1 MHIRNYLMA
10 LLGAGSMLGVQA
22 SNTEEITIKL
32 LETSDVHGA
41 YFPYDFINRRP
52 QKGSLARISTFVD
65 AQRKQY
71 GDNVLLFDNGDILQ
85 GQPVAY
91 YYNYI
96 DTASTHVC
104 AAMLNYL
111 KYDAGNMGEPRHRN
125 RTCHI
130 RPLGEAMPLSD
141 AGRQHHRPAHGRA
154 LLPSIPRVRTQRR
167 AHRRAGAYH
176 TRHPLVAAR
185 NDVERTALRGYGNM
199 RAPMGRHYRRQRASR
214 CTGRAVSCRTGRE
227 PAG

>member
-22 SNTEEITIKL
+22 SASSNTEEITIKL

-85 GQPVAY
+85 GQPVF
-91 YYNYI
+91 
-96 DTASTHVC
+96 
-104 AAMLNYL
+104 
-111 KYDAGNMGEPRHRN
+111 
-125 RTCHI
+125 
-130 RPLGEAMPLSD
+130 
-141 AGRQHHRPAHGRA
+141 
-154 LLPSIPRVRTQRR
+154 SITE
-167 AHRRAGAYH
+167 
-176 TRHPLVAAR
+176 T
-185 NDVERTALRGYGNM
+185 
-199 RAPMGRHYRRQRASR
+199 
-214 CTGRAVSCRTGRE
+214 SCKDS
-227 PAG
+227 P

>member
-96 DTASTHVC
+96 DTVSTHVC

-111 KYDAGNMGEPRHRN
+111 KYDAGNMGNHDIETGHAVYDRWAKQCRFPM
-125 RTCHI
+125 
-130 RPLGEAMPLSD
+130 LGANIID
-141 AGRQHHRPAHGRA
+141 R
-154 LLPSIPRVRTQRR
+154 
-167 AHRRAGAYH
+167 
-176 TRHPLVAAR
+176 
-185 NDVERTALRGYGNM
+185 
-199 RAPMGRHYRRQRASR
+199 
-214 CTGRAVSCRTGRE
+214 RTGE
-227 PAG
+227 PYFPPYRVFERNGVRIAVLGLITPAIPSWLP